1 MQRCGRRVLGRGNGM
16 CTGTAGNW
24 IGRFQE
30 EQWPAVTGQE
40 CARGERWGDEYHEES
55 GSQCYVGPGL

>member
-1 MQRCGRRVLGRGNGM
+1 M